1 MNIETIVKNDEKYI
15 GFKSYCNSLKVANLS
30 DLDCRF
36 RDLEQN
42 NTNIEDKLLF
52 AIESIKDFNIND
64 VVHNYHCPHRYT
76 TPLEFILSTENYKM
90 IKSVLEK
97 YINVIQKDIIVNDT
111 QSFNLLTVLYSNL
124 DYDNCVTDSITPLVF
139 KFESL
144 DFINVV
150 GNFEQKLVI
159 LRYLINQKDN
169 YQCNDDFLNSINSKY
184 QEVLHEQEQFIF
196 KKFTNYVE
204 QTQNLV
210 NNLISD
216 LKYTPSEDMKEFYKL
231 MKTLQQNPTGDK
243 K

>member
-1 MNIETIVKNDEKYI
+1 MNIETIVKNDENYI
-15 GFKSYCNSLKVANLS
+15 GFKSYCTSLKVANLS

-90 IKSVLEK
+90 IKSVLGK
-97 YINVIQKDIIVNDT
+97 YINVIQKDIIVNDV

-204 QTQNLV
+204 QTQSLV

-231 MKTLQQNPTGDK
+231 MKTLQQNATGDK